1 MNNEEQP
8 QQQPDPYQIPGI
20 VEQHANTNH
29 STDDMKPENST
40 INQFHNNQQPQEQD
54 IVPDVSSA
62 AGSQHVIQTSDSSNL
77 QVMAAQQQQ
86 QTYKEQQQMTQQN
99 SETRTNSGQIQDI
112 SLNQQQQQQP
122 DLGPSLGVYTPES
135 STNSVHSIH
144 GGSFGNGSLGDQ
156 TPNANNSG
164 VGNTGN
170 NDQSTTSV
178 VHTNNVMESPNSI
191 SSVDLQQQQQTMQQP
206 PQHYN
211 CSTGTGN
218 NADMNLQQQH
228 VSQQHQQSQQQQQ
241 QPQDIFDPDMGILM
255 QNFIHQNPT
264 LCHEN
269 SVFETQAI
277 PEPSNSNLE
286 WYKSQLEQY
295 QQAISDWQ
303 TWSQGQL
310 QESAAIQESLASYT
324 TAYNALVEEHAKY
337 TTESSTTVS

>member
-20 VEQHANTNH
+20 VEQDANTNH
-29 STDDMKPENST
+29 STDDMKTENST

-86 QTYKEQQQMTQQN
+86 TYKEQQQMTQQN

-112 SLNQQQQQQP
+112 SLNQQQQP

-191 SSVDLQQQQQTMQQP
+191 SSVDLQQQTMQQP

-228 VSQQHQQSQQQQQ
+228 VSQQH
-241 QPQDIFDPDMGILM
+241 
-255 QNFIHQNPT
+255 
-264 LCHEN
+264 
-269 SVFETQAI
+269 
-277 PEPSNSNLE
+277 
-286 WYKSQLEQY
+286 
-295 QQAISDWQ
+295 
-303 TWSQGQL
+303 
-310 QESAAIQESLASYT
+310 
-324 TAYNALVEEHAKY
+324 
-337 TTESSTTVS
+337 